1 MEQKKRRAR
10 SPKGQFKGNN
20 PDNPELNDAWE
31 PEPIK
36 PLTPKVKYTV
46 KPSVRGSATAGKY
59 TMNKKIRPSF
69 GGLNTT
75 SN

>member
-1 MEQKKRRAR
+1 MEQKKKRAR

-31 PEPIK
+31 PEPILPK
-36 PLTPKVKYTV
+36 VLKVKYTV
-46 KPSVRGSATAGKY
+46 KPSVRGSASAGKY

-75 SN
+75 TN

>member
-31 PEPIK
+31 PEPILPK
-36 PLTPKVKYTV
+36 ALKVKYSV